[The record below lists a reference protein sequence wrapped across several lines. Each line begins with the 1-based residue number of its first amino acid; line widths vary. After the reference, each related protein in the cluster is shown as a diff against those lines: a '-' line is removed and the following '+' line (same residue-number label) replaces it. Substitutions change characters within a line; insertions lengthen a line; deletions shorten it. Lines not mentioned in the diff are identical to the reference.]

1 MMRRRTPPTTT
12 TDDQETFSITITII
26 SVVASLRCM
35 VVAWP
40 ERASHVEQLTNG

>member
-1 MMRRRTPPTTT
+1 MMRRTPTTT
-12 TDDQETFSITITII
+12 TDDQDTVTITITII

-40 ERASHVEQLTNG
+40 ERASHVEQMTNG